1 VQREASFRVLE
12 GAVIA
17 TAGFITLAITSCI
30 TAFALF
36 LSLLRLGILKPAALL
51 GWGIFISLVSLVA
64 ALSFFGAYKN
74 AWGADYSGAKGSLWG
89 PISGGLLKGMAA
101 SACDLLFSGPRLLF
115 TSCDSFGKALRL
127 LRLDIP
133 RVTAILLWLWE
144 RGWKATVEEVSL
156 NFPGLNAVR
165 ILPQLRDIPGVIW
178 LPKIHGVII
187 LSEEFRRA
195 LASAISRDAE
205 PASPESDFAPE
216 DNAPVIDHEI
226 VGWYETLGLPPF
238 APIREVKRRYRQL
251 VKIYHPDAQKRDGYK
266 AEDQIKRINAAYH
279 NIIKNSASASKE

>member
-1 VQREASFRVLE
+1 M
-12 GAVIA
+12 
-17 TAGFITLAITSCI
+17 
-30 TAFALF
+30 AFALF
-36 LSLLRLGILKPAALL
+36 LSLLNLGILKPAALL
-51 GWGIFISLVSLVA
+51 RSGIFITLVSLVV
-64 ALSFFGAYKN
+64 ALSFHGAYKN
-74 AWGADYSGAKGSLWG
+74 AWGPDYSGAKVSLSG
-89 PISGGLLKGMAA
+89 VISGDLLKGMAA
-101 SACDLLFSGPRLLF
+101 LVCDLLFSGPRLLF

-133 RVTAILLWLWE
+133 RVTGILLWLWE

-216 DNAPVIDHEI
+216 DDAKEPVIDQGI

-266 AEDQIKRINAAYH
+266 ADDQIKRINAAYH